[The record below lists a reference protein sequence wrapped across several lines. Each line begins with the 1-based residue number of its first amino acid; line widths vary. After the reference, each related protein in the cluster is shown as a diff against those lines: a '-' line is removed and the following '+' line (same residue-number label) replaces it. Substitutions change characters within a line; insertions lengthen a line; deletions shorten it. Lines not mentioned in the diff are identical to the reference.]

1 MTEIQGKSILVRVSA
16 RFELVR
22 VRVIGSRLY
31 SVHQSALLTGDPD
44 RFYVI
49 SMEFLSLSRR
59 RYSSRNVLSGKER
72 GETNVFAGYFLFHP
86 FFGLFPYCGAG
97 LRLKVKLEKFLVL
110 IILIETNQR
119 TSFQSSNLTQ
129 CLINVGNH

>member
-59 RYSSRNVLSGKER
+59 RYSSRNVLSGEER

-86 FFGLFPYCGAG
+86 FFCLFFPYCGNWSQAKSKAG
-97 LRLKVKLEKFLVL
+97 KISWVNYFNRNESENFIPVVKFDSVFNKCE
-110 IILIETNQR
+110 
-119 TSFQSSNLTQ
+119 
-129 CLINVGNH
+129 

>member
-59 RYSSRNVLSGKER
+59 RYSSRNVLSGEER
-72 GETNVFAGYFLFHP
+72 GETDVFQAISYLTP
-86 FFGLFPYCGAG
+86 FFAFSSYCGAG

>member
-31 SVHQSALLTGDPD
+31 SVHQSAPLTGDPD
-44 RFYVI
+44 GFYVI